1 MEINVKKIS
10 NFYAFKHQ
18 KFLKLEFLLKNFVLE
33 MRAPALHWV
42 YIFNLED
49 EAALKNKLEGNGH
62 RKNSSENMLARKVQI
77 EKLC

>member
-1 MEINVKKIS
+1 
-10 NFYAFKHQ
+10 
-18 KFLKLEFLLKNFVLE
+18 